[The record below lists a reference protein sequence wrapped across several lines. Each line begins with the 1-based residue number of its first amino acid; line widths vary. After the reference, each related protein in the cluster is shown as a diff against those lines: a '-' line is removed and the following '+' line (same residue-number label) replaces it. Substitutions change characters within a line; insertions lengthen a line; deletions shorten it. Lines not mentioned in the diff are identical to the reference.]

1 MYYLEKRTR
10 RILEMCQILLID
22 IISVTLALLVDVA
35 FINSVNNSDIVTE
48 SIVETRAI
56 TEEEPVVEKMEKS
69 QPVDIYVEDMVKPVV
84 EIIEEIIEEPE
95 EVVVVE
101 VVEPTYYDV
110 PLDEDLQDHIFS
122 ECESYDIDPT
132 LVISIINKESGFR
145 ESAKGD
151 NGKSYG
157 LMQIQ
162 KKWHVDR
169 MEKLSVT
176 DLLNPYQNVTVGI
189 DYLTELLDREKG
201 VEWALMAY
209 NGGPSYANKL
219 EAKGIVSKYA
229 KTVLAYSKE
238 LKGV

>member
-10 RILEMCQILLID
+10 RILDMCQIALIN
-22 IISVTLALLVDVA
+22 IMSITLVILVDVS
-35 FINSVNNSDIVTE
+35 FINSVNNSDVVTD
-48 SIVETRAI
+48 SIAETK
-56 TEEEPVVEKMEKS
+56 TVVMEEASIAKLEVP
-69 QPVDIYVEDMVKPVV
+69 QPLDIYVDDVVEPV
-84 EIIEEIIEEPE
+84 EIIEEVEEPI
-95 EVVVVE
+95 VVE
-101 VVEPTYYDV
+101 VVEPVYYDV
-110 PLDEDLQDHIFS
+110 PLDEDLQDHIFL
-122 ECESYDIDPT
+122 ECEARGIDPT
-132 LVISIINKESGFR
+132 LVISIINKESNFR
-145 ESAKGD
+145 ESIRGD

-189 DYLTELLDREKG
+189 DYLTELLDRDKG

-229 KTVLAYSKE
+229 KTVLAYSEE